1 MSSRPIFR
9 QLPQPG
15 AGKAQRYAAASV
27 PAGLVTI
34 LLFTGMNR
42 LIQVTEISEPAKEQR
57 VLLAL
62 EIPNPYKPEN
72 IDVWPEP
79 PVNIDVLPR
88 PPVESHTV
96 SDVPTVP
103 VAVYTPAPPVLD
115 PGIVELRPPV
125 GSPIIDRV
133 PTAVRPP
140 LPTFPPWRPR
150 RAFGQLR
157 SAFPALQCRGCHTM
171 SPRPAAIRPSRRE
184 ARRSVRQGG
193 ISAAHRGRRPVES
206 HNLVSAGIPSELNK
220 SAR

>member
-140 LPTFPPWRPR
+140 LPTFPTVAAQKGISGSCEVRFSLTVQGLPYNVTSTCSDP
-150 RAFGQLR
+150 AFEK
-157 SAFPALQCRGCHTM
+157 
-171 SPRPAAIRPSRRE
+171 E
-184 ARRSVRQGG
+184 ARRSVSKAEFLPRIEDGK
-193 ISAAHRGRRPVES
+193 PVES
-206 HNLVSAGIPSELNK
+206 HNLMYPLEFRLN
-220 SAR
+220 